1 MEEQIIPIV
10 FDMDFDE
17 DAEEF
22 DVSFEASGDE
32 FDADFEGVVEVPVG
46 DYYDGDYNVTPGTE
60 EQVLRTRGL
69 AMADDVTVEPIRP
82 ATTSTLGS
90 VIVGSDLQITPEGV
104 LSVDKADTVERDNT
118 KPITAAAV
126 YTEVGNI
133 NALLQTI

>member
-1 MEEQIIPIV
+1 MDDPII
-10 FDMDFDE
+10 FDMEFED

-22 DVSFEASGDE
+22 DMEFETSNDE
-32 FDADFEGVVEVPVG
+32 FDMDFGNVIEIPIG
-46 DYYDGDYNVTPGTE
+46 DYYDGDYSVTPGTE

-82 ATTSTLGS
+82 ATTSSLGS
-90 VIVGSDLQITPEGV
+90 VIVGEDLQITPEGV
-104 LSVDKADTVERDNT
+104 LSVQKANAVEQNNT
-118 KPITAAAV
+118 RPITAAAV

>member
-1 MEEQIIPIV
+1 MDEQIIPIV
-10 FDMDFDE
+10 FDLDFEE

-22 DVSFEASGDE
+22 DMNFEASDDE
-32 FDADFEGVVEVPVG
+32 FDAGFEGVVEVPIG
-46 DYYDGDYNVTPGTE
+46 DYYDGDYSVTPGTE

-82 ATTSTLGS
+82 ATTAALGS
-90 VIVGSDLQITPEGV
+90 VIVGADLEITEEGV
-104 LSVDKADTVERDNT
+104 LSVQKADAVEQDNT
-118 KPITAAAV
+118 HPITAAAV

>member
-1 MEEQIIPIV
+1 MDEQIIPIV
-10 FDMDFDE
+10 FDLDFEE

-22 DVSFEASGDE
+22 DMNFEASDDE
-32 FDADFEGVVEVPVG
+32 FDAGFEGVVEVPIG

-82 ATTSTLGS
+82 ATTAALGS
-90 VIVGSDLQITPEGV
+90 VIVGADLEITEEGV
-104 LSVDKADTVERDNT
+104 LSVQKADAVEQDNT
-118 KPITAAAV
+118 HPITAAAV

>member
-1 MEEQIIPIV
+1 MDPRIYEAIFDMEFETTDEV
-10 FDMDFDE
+10 FDMDFE
-17 DAEEF
+17 N
-22 DVSFEASGDE
+22 
-32 FDADFEGVVEVPVG
+32 VVEVPVG
-46 DYYDGDYNVTPGTE
+46 DYYDGDYNVTPDAE

-69 AMADDVTVEPIRP
+69 LMAEDVTVEPIRP

>member
-1 MEEQIIPIV
+1 MDDPII
-10 FDMDFDE
+10 FDMEFED

-22 DVSFEASGDE
+22 DMEFETSNDE
-32 FDADFEGVVEVPVG
+32 FDMNFGNVIEIPIG
-46 DYYDGDYNVTPGTE
+46 DYYDGDYYVTPGTE

-82 ATTSTLGS
+82 ATTSSLGS

-104 LSVDKADTVERDNT
+104 LSVQKADAVEQDNT
-118 KPITAAAV
+118 HPITAAAV

>member
-1 MEEQIIPIV
+1 MDEQIIPIV
-10 FDMDFDE
+10 FDLDFEE

-22 DVSFEASGDE
+22 DMNFEASDDE
-32 FDADFEGVVEVPVG
+32 FDAGFEGVVAVPIG

-69 AMADDVTVEPIRP
+69 AMADDVTVAPIRP
-82 ATTSTLGS
+82 ATTAALGS
-90 VIVGSDLQITPEGV
+90 VIVGADLEITEEGV
-104 LSVDKADTVERDNT
+104 LSVQKADAVEQDNT
-118 KPITAAAV
+118 HPITAAAV

>member
-22 DVSFEASGDE
+22 DVSFETSGDE

>member
-22 DVSFEASGDE
+22 DMSFEASGDE

-46 DYYDGDYNVTPGTE
+46 DYYDGDYNVTPDAE

-69 AMADDVTVEPIRP
+69 LMAEDVTVEPIRP

>member
-1 MEEQIIPIV
+1 MDDPII
-10 FDMDFDE
+10 FDMEFED

-22 DVSFEASGDE
+22 DMEFETSNDE
-32 FDADFEGVVEVPVG
+32 FDMDFGNVIEIPIG
-46 DYYDGDYNVTPGTE
+46 DYYDGDYSVTPGTE

-82 ATTSTLGS
+82 ATTAALGS
-90 VIVGSDLQITPEGV
+90 VIVGEDLQITPEGV
-104 LSVDKADTVERDNT
+104 LSVQKADSVEQNNT
-118 KPITAAAV
+118 HPITAAAV

>member
-1 MEEQIIPIV
+1 MDEQIIPIV

-22 DVSFEASGDE
+22 DVSFETSGDE

-46 DYYDGDYNVTPGTE
+46 DYYDGDYIVTPGTE

-69 AMADDVTVEPIRP
+69 LMAEDVTVEPIRP

-90 VIVGSDLQITPEGV
+90 VIVGADLQITPEGV

>member
-1 MEEQIIPIV
+1 MDDPII
-10 FDMDFDE
+10 FDMEFED

-22 DVSFEASGDE
+22 DMEFETSNDE
-32 FDADFEGVVEVPVG
+32 FDMDFGNVIEIPIG

-82 ATTSTLGS
+82 ATTSSLGS
-90 VIVGSDLQITPEGV
+90 VIVGEDLQITPEGV
-104 LSVDKADTVERDNT
+104 LSVQKANAVEQNNT
-118 KPITAAAV
+118 RPITAAAV